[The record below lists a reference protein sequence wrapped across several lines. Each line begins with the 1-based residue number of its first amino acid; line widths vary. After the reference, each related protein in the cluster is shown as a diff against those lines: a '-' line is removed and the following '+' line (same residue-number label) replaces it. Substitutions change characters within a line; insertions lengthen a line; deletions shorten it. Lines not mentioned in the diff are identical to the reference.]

1 VTHGPEVIQDYID
14 HAADALTIDPKQRLQ
29 RENQELKSERSEEIS
44 ELKAQVDKMKQNH
57 SEMLKLKAQ
66 VDHINKYIDRVDLI
80 DLQSF
85 PSDYAIHNLLRDYVI
100 DDNNLK
106 HMTKEERERARME
119 AELAGL

>member
-1 VTHGPEVIQDYID
+1 MTHGPEVIQDYID